1 MYRGNALPIGVDV
14 TTISL
19 SERQAHRRKWAA
31 RVVILILLALPLATG
46 LYKVFV
52 LDYRLDDIM
61 PDTEYRVTLSMSL
74 DGNSSRVRARTFLPM
89 DDAHQTIIDEDPS
102 STAAFRFAEERDD
115 DNNRVGRWFGTTVPD
130 ETPFSYSYTARL
142 TGQRYEISPDIEV
155 PESYPPS
162 VVRLLAPEEAIQVD
176 SPEIQQ
182 TLSQIGADQG
192 SVLER
197 LNRVFDYTNAMGSR
211 PFSGMTDALTALRL
225 QEASCNGK
233 SRLFAA
239 LARAAGIPVRLVG
252 GLILETGEK
261 RTSHQ
266 WVEAYIGGHWVPFDP
281 LNGHFASV
289 PANYLVLYRGDHAL
303 FRYTAD
309 VNFDYGFAI
318 TTRQIPPARSLETFQ
333 SFNVWGLFD
342 RLGLPFGLL
351 RTVLM
356 LPIGALLVVI
366 FRNVI
371 GVPTFGTF
379 LPALIAEGAGATGL
393 FWGLVSIVIVMFSV
407 ACARWM
413 INRLGLLHSPTL
425 AILLA
430 VVVLTMLGTSL
441 VAEQFGFDP
450 LTRISYFP
458 IAVMAIA
465 SERFYLAL
473 VEQGANKAMTQLAGT
488 MLVVLA
494 CYLVMNSLAMQV
506 LVSGFP
512 EILLWVVA
520 ANIYLGRW
528 VGVRVLEM
536 FRFRGLLKPA
546 PVAP

>member
-1 MYRGNALPIGVDV
+1 MSPSPSSVLA
-14 TTISL
+14 
-19 SERQAHRRKWAA
+19 QRRRLAA
-31 RVVILILLALPLATG
+31 RVAMAVFLALPLATSF
-46 LYKVFV
+46 YKIFV
-52 LDYRLDDIM
+52 LNYQLDDIL
-61 PDTEYRVTLSMSL
+61 PDTEYHVTANMAL
-74 DGNSSRVRARTFLPM
+74 DGNSGRVRARTFLPIN
-89 DDAHQTIIDEDPS
+89 DSRQTVIEENPS
-102 STAAFRFAEERDD
+102 STASFRFSEDRDD
-115 DNNRVGRWFGTTVPD
+115 FGNRVGTWFGSTVADDTT
-130 ETPFSYSYTARL
+130 FSYQYVVRIKA
-142 TGQRYEISPDIEV
+142 QRYELDPAIEV

-162 VVRLLAPEEAIQVD
+162 VAPSLQPEEAIQVD
-176 SPEIQQ
+176 DPEIQA
-182 TLSQIGADQG
+182 TLLEIDADEG
-192 SVLER
+192 TVLER
-197 LNRVFDYTNAMGSR
+197 LTRIFDYTMGLGSR

-239 LARAAGIPVRLVG
+239 LGRATGIPVRLVG
-252 GLILETGEK
+252 GMILEAGEK

-266 WVEAYIGGHWVPFDP
+266 WVEAYVGGHWVPFDP

-289 PANYLVLYRGDHAL
+289 PGNYVVLYRGDYAL

-309 VNFDYGFAI
+309 VNFDYMFSI
-318 TTRQIPPARSLETFQ
+318 NTRQIPPARSLETF
-333 SFNVWGLFD
+333 SVFNVWGLFD
-342 RLGLPFGLL
+342 RLGLPFALL

-379 LPALIAEGAGATGL
+379 LPALIAEGASGTGL
-393 FWGLVSIVIVMFSV
+393 WWGLVSICIVMFTV
-407 ACARWM
+407 AMARLA
-413 INRLGLLHSPTL
+413 IGRLGLLHSPTL

-430 VVVLTMLGTSL
+430 VVVMTMLGTSL
-441 VAEQFGFDP
+441 VAEQFG
-450 LTRISYFP
+450 LGRLAYISYFP

-473 VEQGANKAMTQLAGT
+473 VEQGPKKAMKELVGT
-488 MLVVLA
+488 MVVVLA
-494 CYLVMNSLAMQV
+494 CYVVMNSLAMQV

-512 EILLWVVA
+512 EILLWVIA

-528 VGVRVLEM
+528 VGVRFLEM

-546 PVAP
+546 VATPGGAVNA